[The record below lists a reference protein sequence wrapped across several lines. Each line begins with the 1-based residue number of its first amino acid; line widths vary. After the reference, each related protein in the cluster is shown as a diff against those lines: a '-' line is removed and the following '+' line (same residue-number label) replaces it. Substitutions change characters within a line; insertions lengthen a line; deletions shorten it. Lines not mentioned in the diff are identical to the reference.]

1 MKYRFMDRYRSEF
14 RVERMCK
21 VLGVSRSGYYGW
33 RKRPCSRRHR
43 ENEQVLMEIKESHER
58 SKGTYGSPRVTADIR
73 AKGIRCGK
81 NRVARIMRKNGIASR
96 SRRKFKATTHS
107 KHNLPV
113 AENLLEQKFVAEGPN
128 KVWASDITY
137 IQTLEG
143 WLYVVVVLDVS
154 SRRVVGWAMSDR
166 LTAEFVIRA
175 LSQAIGGR
183 RPASGL
189 IFHSDRGIQYAC
201 TAFKDILNQYGF
213 IQSMNR
219 RGNCY
224 DNALVESFFH
234 TLKTEHVYHHRYT
247 TRAEARQ
254 SIFEYIE
261 MFYNRVRRH
270 STLGYRSPVSFEQ
283 EAMVA

>member
-33 RKRPCSRRHR
+33 RKRPYSRRHR

-81 NRVARIMRKNGIASR
+81 NRVARIMRKNSIAAR
-96 SRRKFKATTHS
+96 SRRRFKATTHS

-128 KVWASDITY
+128 KVWVSDITY

-175 LSQAIGGR
+175 LSKSHR
-183 RPASGL
+183 RPQA
-189 IFHSDRGIQYAC
+189 GIGAY
-201 TAFKDILNQYGF
+201 I
-213 IQSMNR
+213 
-219 RGNCY
+219 
-224 DNALVESFFH
+224 SF
-234 TLKTEHVYHHRYT
+234 
-247 TRAEARQ
+247 RQ
-254 SIFEYIE
+254 RDSVCLYC
-261 MFYNRVRRH
+261 
-270 STLGYRSPVSFEQ
+270 L
-283 EAMVA
+283 